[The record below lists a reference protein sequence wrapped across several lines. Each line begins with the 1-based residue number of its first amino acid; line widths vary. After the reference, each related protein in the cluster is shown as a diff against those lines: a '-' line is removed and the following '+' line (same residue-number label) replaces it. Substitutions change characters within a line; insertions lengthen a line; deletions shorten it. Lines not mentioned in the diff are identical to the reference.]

1 MPHIVY
7 NPRRLRKSNERLIV
21 PACLGGIIRA
31 VTDSI
36 FERSISLL
44 GDEAFSRISD
54 YRVAIFGVGGVG
66 GWCAEAL
73 VRTGVRNI
81 TLVDDDIVAESN
93 VNRQRQATP
102 STIGRMKVEVLRD
115 ILLDIAPDAAIAS
128 IAERYTPASAAR
140 FDNALDSAD
149 FVIDAIDSVDCKA
162 HLIQRCANP
171 AVAEGR
177 KMRRPILFSSM
188 GAALRTDPTRVKT
201 SPFNKVTGDG
211 LARALRNRFRKCGQ
225 PIPRHICVHSEELPM
240 KSANGVKG
248 SLMPVTCAFGM
259 ALASLVIGTQMA
271 GRFHL

>member
-1 MPHIVY
+1 M
-7 NPRRLRKSNERLIV
+7 
-21 PACLGGIIRA
+21 
-31 VTDSI
+31 TDSI

-44 GDEAFSRISD
+44 GDEAFSRISG

-102 STIGRMKVEVLRD
+102 STIGRMKVEALRD

-140 FDNALDSAD
+140 FDNTLDSAD

-171 AVAEGR
+171 AVAEGG

-188 GAALRTDPTRVKT
+188 GAALRTDPTRVRT

-211 LARALRNRFRKCGQ
+211 LARALR
-225 PIPRHICVHSEELPM
+225 
-240 KSANGVKG
+240 
-248 SLMPVTCAFGM
+248 
-259 ALASLVIGTQMA
+259 
-271 GRFHL
+271 

>member
-21 PACLGGIIRA
+21 PACLGGIIRT

-44 GDEAFSRISD
+44 GDEAFSRISG

-102 STIGRMKVEVLRD
+102 STVGRMKVEVLRH
-115 ILLDIAPDAAIAS
+115 
-128 IAERYTPASAAR
+128 SAGHCAR
-140 FDNALDSAD
+140 CG
-149 FVIDAIDSVDCKA
+149 DSVDRQA
-162 HLIQRCANP
+162 LHASVRRQVRQRA
-171 AVAEGR
+171 
-177 KMRRPILFSSM
+177 
-188 GAALRTDPTRVKT
+188 
-201 SPFNKVTGDG
+201 
-211 LARALRNRFRKCGQ
+211 RFR
-225 PIPRHICVHSEELPM
+225 
-240 KSANGVKG
+240 
-248 SLMPVTCAFGM
+248 
-259 ALASLVIGTQMA
+259 
-271 GRFHL
+271 RFRDRCDRLRRLQGPPHPEMRQSCRRRRR

>member
-1 MPHIVY
+1 MAYIVY
-7 NPRRLRKSNERLIV
+7 NPRHLRKSNEGLIV
-21 PACLGGIIRA
+21 PASLGGIICA

-44 GDEAFSRISD
+44 GDEAFSRISE

-93 VNRQRQATP
+93 VNRQRQAMP
-102 STIGRMKVEVLRD
+102 STVGRMKVEVLRD
-115 ILLDIAPDAAIAS
+115 ILLDIAPEATITA
-128 IAERYTPASAAR
+128 IAERYTPESADR
-140 FDNALDSAD
+140 FDIVLNAAD

-171 AVAEGR
+171 TAEDG

-188 GAALRTDPTRVKT
+188 GAALRTDPTRVKA
-201 SPFNKVTGDG
+201 SPFNKVAGDG

-259 ALASLVIGTQMA
+259 ALASLVIG
-271 GRFHL
+271 GRL